1 MELLSENNDNML
13 IIENVN
19 NFNIKINLKNEQI
32 FFNYKNKNENSFKQK
47 IFSLEELQI
56 ISKLFYIYDN
66 INEIFESIK
75 DIILNSELSKRYPNI
90 IKRNNKEF
98 FIIYLNLGKYKY
110 IEFPL
115 NLEHQKNI
123 IKIDENF
130 LNQIEEDIKIF
141 DSFADTYVK
150 NEKKIANL
158 KQKNEDLKLK
168 IENYKEKINNNNY
181 YYYNVNN
188 SYEHFVL
195 IQQHYKSIK
204 FNELLILEKN
214 LYICNLIISNFKNAK
229 LYFNLIYKA
238 TIDGDKAQNF
248 HNKVDGKNQ
257 LIILVKTS
265 ENIII
270 GGYTSNPW
278 SSSDDFMFDYNAFL
292 FSINKK
298 EKYNIINYNKACFHS
313 KQNGP
318 CFGNNGEL
326 RIVDNCFKEYSM
338 TNNDSNCYKFKKHL
352 IGQNR
357 VSLFTVKEYEVYQV
371 IFNEYNFDNKC

>member
-1 MELLSENNDNML
+1 MEILLENIDNMNFIIKNENNFD
-13 IIENVN
+13 
-19 NFNIKINLKNEQI
+19 IKINLKNEQI
-32 FFNYKNKNENSFKQK
+32 FFNYKNKNDKSYKQK

-75 DIILNSELSKRYPNI
+75 DIISNSELNKQYPNI
-90 IKRNNKEF
+90 IKKTNNEEF
-98 FIIYLNLGKYKY
+98 FIIYINLGKYKY

-115 NLEHQKNI
+115 NSEYQKNT

-141 DSFADTYVK
+141 DSFVDVYVK
-150 NEKKIANL
+150 NEKTIENL
-158 KQKNEDLKLK
+158 NNKNEELKLK

-188 SYEHFVL
+188 SYDHFVL
-195 IQQHYKSIK
+195 IQQYYKSIK

-214 LYICNLIISNFKNAK
+214 FYICNLIISNFKNIK

-248 HNKVDGKNQ
+248 HNKVDGKGP

-270 GGYTSNPW
+270 GGYTSYPW
-278 SSSDDFMFDYNAFL
+278 SSSNQFEYDQDAFL

-298 EKYNIINYNKACFHS
+298 EKYNIINYDMACFHS
-313 KQNGP
+313 KDDGP

-326 RIVDNCFKEYSM
+326 KIADNCFKEYSIS
-338 TNNDSNCYKFKKHL
+338 NNESNCYEFNDINLVGKKE
-352 IGQNR
+352 
-357 VSLFTVKEYEVYQV
+357 VSSFIVKEYEVYQV
-371 IFNEYNFDNKC
+371 FSYE